1 MMSNNSA
8 MLSKFRWK
16 LKKFLSAMI
25 HWKQGW
31 GKSKIINI
39 INIYIFQVKRY
50 FFKVLYKKKRTDFLK
65 FCNESRFWFCW

>member
-16 LKKFLSAMI
+16 LKKKLSAMI

-39 INIYIFQVKRY
+39 INIYIFQAKR
-50 FFKVLYKKKRTDFLK
+50 FFLK
-65 FCNESRFWFCW
+65 FFIRKKEPIF

>member
-16 LKKFLSAMI
+16 LKKKLSAMI

-39 INIYIFQVKRY
+39 INIYIFQAKL
-50 FFKVLYKKKRTDFLK
+50 FFLSSL
-65 FCNESRFWFCW
+65 